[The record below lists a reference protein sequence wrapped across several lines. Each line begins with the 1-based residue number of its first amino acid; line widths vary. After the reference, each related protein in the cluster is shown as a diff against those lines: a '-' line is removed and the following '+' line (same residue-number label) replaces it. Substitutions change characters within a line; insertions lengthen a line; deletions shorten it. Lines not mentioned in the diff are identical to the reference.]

1 MESKNLKGG
10 EFIIKDADAT
20 SMFIPEEYLEEQ
32 QMIAAS
38 CRDFLEQEVN
48 PNHDRIDSLEE
59 HLLDYD
65 FEVLIDEHPAK
76 PEDGVIV
83 TGMYF
88 EGC

>member
-20 SMFIPEEYLEEQ
+20 SMFIPEEYSEEQ

-48 PNHDRIDSLEE
+48 PNHDRIDSLE
-59 HLLDYD
+59 LR
-65 FEVLIDEHPAK
+65 FPKNMEVLEK
-76 PEDGVIV
+76 
-83 TGMYF
+83 TS
-88 EGC
+88 